1 MAHTMWIQNVSIEH
15 NYEQY
20 LQWERGIFFGLK
32 DAHILQM
39 QGMILF
45 TLQIKLNG
53 AANLVMHGTNTR
65 SVQLQELLSVLRAV
79 RKKTRKTTNNLTAP
93 ARRWM
98 VLTSLPS
105 LGVKWFWPNFSG
117 NHIHSKC
124 LQTRVSRPRLL
135 ILPASVTA
143 CCVEKYSKKQSKRII
158 LDDRRMDTKI
168 TSCSQ

>member
-79 RKKTRKTTNNLTAP
+79 RKKTRKTP
-93 ARRWM
+93 
-98 VLTSLPS
+98 
-105 LGVKWFWPNFSG
+105 
-117 NHIHSKC
+117 
-124 LQTRVSRPRLL
+124 
-135 ILPASVTA
+135 
-143 CCVEKYSKKQSKRII
+143 Y
-158 LDDRRMDTKI
+158 
-168 TSCSQ
+168 